1 MVSGSLQATTFN
13 HFAFSLLKWKMRV
26 RTTLWGRVLAD
37 TEVLM
42 SEWENCEIL
51 KQDVENLADLLL
63 KLRLKVSQIGVDVNR
78 AATKCVAST
87 EFVTAVGNT
96 LDDIGSL

>member
-1 MVSGSLQATTFN
+1 
-13 HFAFSLLKWKMRV
+13 
-26 RTTLWGRVLAD
+26 
-37 TEVLM
+37 M
-42 SEWENCEIL
+42 SECENCEIL

-96 LDDIGSL
+96 LDDIGSLQTCSLQLEKDDNAEKIEDENILLNDLKSYVKGGTYAP